1 MERWW
6 SSIDANR
13 ACWKAT
19 PSGILSSRVRFHMTS
34 ASFNTIG
41 ARELSDVSS
50 SRGAGLQVRSITAS
64 DFEAIHRLLLTNG
77 WAHRVGGVEEL
88 GRLISAS
95 QRAVVAVA
103 DDEIVGFARAIT
115 DGISNG
121 YLSMV
126 VVAEPHRRRGI
137 GKALVERLVESEPHM
152 TWVLRA
158 GREGAAGF
166 FAKLGFSVST
176 IAMERLRR

>member
-1 MERWW
+1 M
-6 SSIDANR
+6 
-13 ACWKAT
+13 
-19 PSGILSSRVRFHMTS
+19 
-34 ASFNTIG
+34 
-41 ARELSDVSS
+41 
-50 SRGAGLQVRSITAS
+50 QVRRVAAS
-64 DFEAIHRLLLTNG
+64 DFDAIHRLLSTNG
-77 WAHRVGGVEEL
+77 WTHRVGDAEQL

-103 DDEIVGFARAIT
+103 DGEVVGFARAIT

-126 VVAEPHRRRGI
+126 VVAEPFRRRGI
-137 GKALVERLVESEPHM
+137 GQALVERLIGSEPTI

-166 FAKLGFSVST
+166 FAKLGFSPST
-176 IAMERLRR
+176 TAMERPRR

>member
-1 MERWW
+1 M
-6 SSIDANR
+6 
-13 ACWKAT
+13 
-19 PSGILSSRVRFHMTS
+19 
-34 ASFNTIG
+34 
-41 ARELSDVSS
+41 
-50 SRGAGLQVRSITAS
+50 QVRSVTAA
-64 DFEAIHRLLLTNG
+64 DLDAVHRLLLTSG
-77 WAHRVGGVEEL
+77 WAHRVGDIAQFS
-88 GRLISAS
+88 RLISAPS
-95 QRAVVAVA
+95 RAVVAVA

-126 VVAEPHRRRGI
+126 VVAQPYRRRGI
-137 GKALVERLVESEPHM
+137 GQALVEFLIGSETSI

-176 IAMERLRR
+176 TAMERLRS